1 MDWLHVADLG
11 VTADVLGNIFKMLLG
26 KMAGGTDKD
35 RCGNL
40 FLDIITYY
48 NNTAVDSRLDN
59 LTLSMLGKAGKPPKL
74 RAKGAEARFLVPYAL
89 EATQRLLAQDHPV
102 EGAARQLVAHL
113 AACYDCLSSATFNA
127 AVLRENS
134 RKFALLF
141 VALEA
146 RSEPPAWK
154 VKPKLHLFQEMC
166 ETTDSCPSLCWGYRD
181 EDFGG
186 SLSQLS
192 RRRGGSNNPASTAKS
207 VLVRFMAKHAVP
219 ILA

>member
-1 MDWLHVADLG
+1 MPA
-11 VTADVLGNIFKMLLG
+11 N
-26 KMAGGTDKD
+26 
-35 RCGNL
+35 
-40 FLDIITYY
+40 
-48 NNTAVDSRLDN
+48 
-59 LTLSMLGKAGKPPKL
+59 
-74 RAKGAEARFLVPYAL
+74 
-89 EATQRLLAQDHPV
+89 
-102 EGAARQLVAHL
+102 
-113 AACYDCLSSATFNA
+113 NA
-127 AVLRENS
+127 ADSLDRLFKESPLRMIPFPHGDAAAALKENS

-146 RSEPPAWK
+146 RSEPPAWR